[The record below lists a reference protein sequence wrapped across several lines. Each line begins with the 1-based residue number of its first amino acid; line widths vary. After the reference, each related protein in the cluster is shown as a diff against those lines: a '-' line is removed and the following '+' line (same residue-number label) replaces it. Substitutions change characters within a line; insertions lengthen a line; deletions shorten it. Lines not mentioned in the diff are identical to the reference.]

1 MNWQRRKG
9 IERLANG
16 ILEVNIQ
23 KNPPIQIID
32 RIMLQHD
39 ILFQEIPEAEEFCGI
54 FFVKGDKKG
63 IIVNSNLYSR
73 RKNFTIA
80 HELGHYFLDH
90 PLSETGT
97 ILCDQNAVFGKD
109 KPEIE
114 KEADYFAACL
124 LMPETLVMEQFS
136 YLKNTQLIFSTN
148 DFYQLKPEV
157 TELLS
162 EYFQVSKESMGYR
175 LDEICR
181 VKKGHSHV
189 LN

>member
-1 MNWQRRKG
+1 MNGQRRKG

-16 ILEVNIQ
+16 IIEINIQ
-23 KNPPIQIID
+23 KLPPIQIID
-32 RIMLQHD
+32 KIMMQHN
-39 ILFQEIPEAEEFCGI
+39 ILFRGIPESEEFCGI
-54 FFVKGDKKG
+54 FFEKGNKKG

-90 PLSETGT
+90 PLGEAGV

-124 LMPETLVMEQFS
+124 LMPRALV
-136 YLKNTQLIFSTN
+136 LKRIEYIKNSNTRVSFPINNFN
-148 DFYQLKPEV
+148 QLKSEV
-157 TELLS
+157 TEPLS
-162 EYFQVSKESMGYR
+162 EYFQVSKEAMGYR
-175 LDEICR
+175 LDEICK
-181 VKKGHSHV
+181 VKKRIF
-189 LN
+189 LC